1 MLHSQTVSTLGR
13 ETNSQ
18 NISDPNDH
26 TEVPFLTSNLLIP
39 SKKKKKFWK
48 FTAQE
53 DDVCYLIQ
61 TITAAGKCRA
71 WEGKGVA
78 RGGNGQRGE
87 ERGRR

>member
-39 SKKKKKFWK
+39 SKKNFWK
-48 FTAQE
+48 FAAQE

-87 ERGRR
+87 ERRRR